1 MEKETLIK
9 DPEDKTT
16 MEGNT
21 HTHTEIKELS
31 HSVVEAD
38 DVKCIK

>member
-1 MEKETLIK
+1 MLIK

-16 MEGNT
+16 MEGNGERER
-21 HTHTEIKELS
+21 EIKELS
-31 HSVVEAD
+31 YSVVEAD